1 MDFTISEEHRLLAQP
16 VRRFVQEELIPLER
30 SGHELPADLQQ
41 SLRRRTWDLGLF
53 MMHVPQE
60 YGGGG
65 VDTVGMCLVLEET
78 AQTAVEADYIFG
90 IDQPVNL
97 LFYGNDAQKA
107 KYLDPVVR
115 GEKYFGFALSEP
127 NAGSDAQ
134 AIQTTA
140 VRDGDNWI
148 LNGSKLWI
156 SRMWV
161 ADFAVVFAV
170 TDKLKRAR
178 GGITAFIV
186 EKGTPGFE
194 VLRLVPVMEE
204 PSSRGPTE
212 LSLKDVVV
220 PAENVL
226 GEEGFGFR
234 IAQARLGAQ
243 RAYIAARCIGAAR
256 RALDLAVSYSKQRI
270 TFGEPLASRQ
280 GIQWMLADAA
290 LEIHAAH
297 LMTLECAWRWDQGLP
312 MRAETSFAKLFASEM
327 VCRVID
333 MSMQIH
339 GGLGYSKE
347 LPLERLYRRMRLYR
361 IGEGASEIHRNVIAK
376 QLFMESA

>member
-1 MDFTISEEHRLLAQP
+1 MDFTISEEHRMLSQT

-30 SGHELPADLQQ
+30 SGHELPAEVQQ
-41 SLRRRTWDLGLF
+41 ALRKRTQEMGLF
-53 MMHVPQE
+53 MMHVPTE
-60 YGGGG
+60 FGGGG

-78 AQTAVEADYIFG
+78 AQTAVEADYLFG

-97 LFYGNDAQKA
+97 LFFGTDAQKE
-107 KYLDPVVR
+107 KYLYPVVR
-115 GEKYFGFALSEP
+115 GERYFGFALSEP

-140 VRDGDNWI
+140 VRDGDNYI
-148 LNGSKLWI
+148 LNGAKLWI

-178 GGITAFIV
+178 GGITAFLV
-186 EKGTPGFE
+186 EKDTPGFD
-194 VLRLVPVMEE
+194 VLRLVPTMEE
-204 PSSRGPTE
+204 YSSRGPTE
-212 LSLKDVVV
+212 ISIKDVVV
-220 PAENVL
+220 PAENIL

-234 IAQARLGAQ
+234 LAQARLGAQ

-256 RALDLAVSYSKQRI
+256 RALSLAVNYSKQRV
-270 TFGEPLASRQ
+270 TFGEPLSSRQ

-297 LMTLECAWRWDQGLP
+297 LMTLDCAWRWDQGLP
-312 MRAETSFAKLFASEM
+312 MRSETSMAKLFASEM
-327 VCRVID
+327 TCRVLD
-333 MSMQIH
+333 MAMQIH

-376 QLFMESA
+376 QLFIESA

>member
-1 MDFTISEEHRLLAQP
+1 MDFTIPEEHRMLAQT
-16 VRRFVQEELIPLER
+16 VRRFVQDELIPLER
-30 SGHELPADLQQ
+30 QGGELPSDLQQ
-41 SLRRRTWDLGLF
+41 SLRKRTQDMGLF
-53 MMHVPQE
+53 MMHVPTE

-97 LFYGNDAQKA
+97 LFFGTEAQKE
-107 KYLDPVVR
+107 KYLYPVIR
-115 GEKYFGFALSEP
+115 GEKFFGFALSEP

-140 VRDGDNWI
+140 VRDGDNYVI
-148 LNGSKLWI
+148 NGAKLWI
-156 SRMWV
+156 SRMWI
-161 ADFAVVFAV
+161 ADFCVLFAV
-170 TDKLKRAR
+170 TDPVKRAR
-178 GGITAFIV
+178 GGITAFLIDK
-186 EKGTPGFE
+186 ETPGFE
-194 VLRLVPVMEE
+194 VVRQVPTMDDLT
-204 PSSRGPTE
+204 SRGPTE
-212 LSLKDVVV
+212 LSLQDVVV

-226 GEEGFGFR
+226 GEEGWGFR

-243 RAYIAARCIGAAR
+243 RAYIAARCIGASR
-256 RALDLAVSYSKQRI
+256 RALEMAIRYSKQRV
-270 TFGEPLASRQ
+270 TFGEPLANRQ
-280 GIQWMLADAA
+280 GIQWMLAEAA
-290 LEIHAAH
+290 IDIQAAH

-312 MRAETSFAKLFASEM
+312 MRAETSMAKLFASEM
-327 VCRVID
+327 VCRILD
-333 MSMQIH
+333 MAIQIH

-376 QLFMESA
+376 QLMMD

>member
-1 MDFTISEEHRLLAQP
+1 MNFAISDEQRMLVQT
-16 VRRFVQEELIPLER
+16 VRRFVQDELIPLER
-30 SGHELPADLQQ
+30 SGSELPRELQQ
-41 SLRRRTWDLGLF
+41 QLRRRTQEMGLF
-53 MMHVPQE
+53 MMHVPPE
-60 YGGGG
+60 FGGGG
-65 VDTVGMCLVLEET
+65 IDTVGMCLVLEET

-97 LFYGNDAQKA
+97 LFYCNDEQRK

-140 VRDGDNWI
+140 VRDGDNYI

-170 TDKLKRAR
+170 TDKQKRAR

-186 EKGTPGFE
+186 EKDTPGFE
-194 VLRLVPVMEE
+194 VQRLVPVMEE

-212 LSLKDVVV
+212 ISIKDVVV
-220 PAENVL
+220 PAENIL

-256 RALDLAVSYSKQRI
+256 RGLAMATAYSKQRH
-270 TFGEPLASRQ
+270 TFGEPLSSRQ
-280 GIQWMLADAA
+280 GIQWMLADMA
-290 LEIHAAH
+290 LEIEAAH

-312 MRAETSFAKLFASEM
+312 MRSETSMAKLFASEM
-327 VCRVID
+327 VCRVLDQAI
-333 MSMQIH
+333 QIH
-339 GGLGYSKE
+339 GGLGYSRE

-376 QLFMESA
+376 QLFIESA